1 MYVSVKQDSLEE
13 TKRLE
18 ALKTKVM
25 QAIELN
31 SSIRHL
37 VNDTTYKNKLHE
49 MNNANR
55 EKLKTVEEM
64 LAKLK

>member
-13 TKRLE
+13 IKRLE

-49 MNNANR
+49 MNTANR
-55 EKLKTVEEM
+55 KKLEDCERE
-64 LAKLK
+64 LKKYQ